1 MENEIV
7 DIVKAPPNILGE
19 VYPAR
24 GQVPGM
30 RVSGRQVRW
39 QVGTWQQQLC
49 MYTNRQRV
57 DANASAFFV
66 TPTGFNNVA

>member
-1 MENEIV
+1 M
-7 DIVKAPPNILGE
+7 ALILINGE
-19 VYPAR
+19 KTLLCDAR

-30 RVSGRQVRW
+30 RVRW
-39 QVGTWQQQLC
+39 QVGIWQQPPC

-66 TPTGFNNVA
+66 TPTGFNNIA